1 MISAKNLYLLFVGDI
16 FPKCVNCM
24 HFKPGVV
31 SPGYCKLYG
40 EILNARLNNCGLHA
54 IEYNEIKEIKLIKKT
69 MKSTN

>member
-16 FPKCVNCM
+16 FPKCVNCV

-40 EILNARLNNCGLHA
+40 EILEARLNKCGILG
-54 IEYNEIKEIKLIKKT
+54 IDYKEINKIKLIKK
-69 MKSTN
+69 N